1 MRTLIVDPVA
11 PAPYNLDSLRGGAL
25 GGTEATVIRI
35 AEGLDARVLQHNRA
49 QDQGRYLAA
58 AASGTGGDGG
68 AGRAA
73 PEASHV
79 VVLREPAAALAQRQ
93 RYPQAR
99 IWLWLHDLCGP
110 GSGRGDKLLAHAARL
125 AAAGV
130 ALVCVSDFHAGQV
143 RQLLA
148 ALPEAVR
155 PRVVRIYNPVD
166 VDGAA
171 GQGGVAADYDP
182 NKLAFF
188 SSPHK
193 GLDYTLHLFRHLHKR
208 DPALRLYLANPG
220 YRSATLDAQPGVVN
234 LGAIPHHEL
243 MRHLRGALCAFYP
256 NYVYPE
262 TFGLVLAESNAVGT
276 PVLAHGIGAAAEVL
290 NGAGQLIAVPRVRA
304 LADRVFWRWP
314 ALRPAGERGLNWLG
328 AADGY
333 AATLR
338 RWQQGGRPRVGGQ
351 ARFALERVLAD
362 WRAELAGAAP

>member
-11 PAPYNLDSLRGGAL
+11 PAPYNLDTLRGGAL

-49 QDQGRYLAA
+49 QDQGRYLA
-58 AASGTGGDGG
+58 G
-68 AGRAA
+68 AGAGA
-73 PEASHV
+73 DGAVPEASHV

-93 RYPQAR
+93 RYPQAP
-99 IWLWLHDLCGP
+99 IWLWLHDLSGP

-130 ALVCVSDFHAGQV
+130 TLVCVSDFHAGQV

-148 ALPEAVR
+148 ALAEAER

-166 VDGAA
+166 VDGVGAA
-171 GQGGVAADYDP
+171 GQGGAAADYDP

-208 DPALRLYLANPG
+208 NPALRLYLANPG
-220 YRSATLDAQPGVVN
+220 YRSAALDAQPGVVN
-234 LGAIPHHEL
+234 LGAIPHHVL
-243 MRHLRGALCAFYP
+243 MQHLRSALCAFYP

-276 PVLAHGIGAAAEVL
+276 PVLTHGVGAAAEVL
-290 NGAGQLIAVPRVRA
+290 SGPGQLIAVPRVRA
-304 LADRVFWRWP
+304 LADSVFWRWP
-314 ALRPAGERGLNWLG
+314 ALRPVGERGLNLLG

-338 RWQQGGRPRVGGQ
+338 RWQHGERPRVSGQ
-351 ARFALERVLAD
+351 PRFALARVLAD